1 MADPR
6 NLEGPPTRSGA
17 SDPMLEATRYF
28 YDLTPERIFDAFEQ
42 AGLYI
47 QPTLRWMNSL
57 ENRVIG
63 VEDDEGERWVGKF
76 YRPGRWTVEALEEE
90 HGFLQELF
98 DADVPVRPPLTLDTG
113 STVGEIEGILFT
125 VFPHQLGRMPD
136 EITLDH
142 ANELGG
148 LVARIHQVGEK
159 KKLHHRPTIGPA
171 TWGEESL
178 DQLEAE
184 GVVPLRQWEP
194 YHDLVLDL
202 IDRLENIFDD
212 FQTLRVHGDLHRG
225 NILWSSQG
233 PSFVDF
239 DDLTMGPAVQD
250 LWMLLPGRDEDDWVL
265 KEAFLR
271 SYEKIRPFDREE
283 LELVEPLRALKFVRH
298 AAWVARRRND
308 PAFLKVFPE
317 VETASY
323 WNRELR
329 DLQAQL
335 QLL

>member
-1 MADPR
+1 
-6 NLEGPPTRSGA
+6 
-17 SDPMLEATRYF
+17 MLETQATRYF
-28 YDLTPERIFDAFEQ
+28 YELTPERIFDAFEQ

-63 VEDDEGERWVGKF
+63 VEDEEGERWVGKF
-76 YRPGRWTVEALEEE
+76 YRPGRWTREALEEE

-98 DADVPVRPPLTLDTG
+98 QAEVPVRPPLELEDG
-113 STVGEIEGILFT
+113 STVGEVEGILFT

-148 LVARIHQVGEK
+148 LVARIHRVGES
-159 KKLHHRPTIGPA
+159 KKLKHRPTIGPA
-171 TWGEESL
+171 SWGLESL
-178 DQLEAE
+178 QQLESE
-184 GVVPLRQWEP
+184 GVVPPRQWGP
-194 YHDLVLDL
+194 YQELVREL
-202 IDRLENIFDD
+202 IDRLDD
-212 FQTLRVHGDLHRG
+212 LFEGYEELRVHGDLHRG
-225 NILWSSQG
+225 NILWSSLG

-250 LWMLLPGRDEDDWVL
+250 LWMLLPGRDEDDWIL

-271 SYEKIRPFDREE
+271 SYEKVRPFNRDE

-317 VETASY
+317 VESESY
-323 WNRELR
+323 WNREIR
-329 DLQAQL
+329 DLQGQL
-335 QLL
+335 KQL